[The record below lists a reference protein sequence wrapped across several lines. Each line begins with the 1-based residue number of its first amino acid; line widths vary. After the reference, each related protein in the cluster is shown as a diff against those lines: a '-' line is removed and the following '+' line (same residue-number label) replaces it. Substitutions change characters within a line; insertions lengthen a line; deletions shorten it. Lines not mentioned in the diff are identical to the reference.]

1 MRSYELHCKYVV
13 SNNEPSEC
21 CVKKKNVFCL
31 HWEHVETFSWKAGF
45 QNSME
50 CFLVKY
56 ARSTWETQR
65 VSILENY
72 IACLTNEANLV
83 GRASQKS
90 NTNFLTLTR
99 NLVRTVDLKI
109 VLCESRKP
117 GQFCYAVKIFVFVT
131 FWRVMSIL
139 AFIAFIKQSKTNKQ
153 MDLEKWFNLLER
165 SIVSVLSGCRT
176 PIAFDL

>member
-1 MRSYELHCKYVV
+1 MKSR
-13 SNNEPSEC
+13 
-21 CVKKKNVFCL
+21 
-31 HWEHVETFSWKAGF
+31 F

-56 ARSTWETQR
+56 SRSTWETQR

-131 FWRVMSIL
+131 F
-139 AFIAFIKQSKTNKQ
+139 
-153 MDLEKWFNLLER
+153 
-165 SIVSVLSGCRT
+165 
-176 PIAFDL
+176 